1 MCEVF
6 HADYVRN
13 NTEETWKRMEEMEK
27 GGADGEASQC
37 VEAESVSLVSIVQLN
52 ADSRESE
59 KPLQRLEEEAW

>member
-13 NTEETWKRMEEMEK
+13 NTEETWKRMEEMET

-52 ADSRESE
+52 ADSRES
-59 KPLQRLEEEAW
+59 